1 MLVACGLVRE
11 AAIIARPGFVVVA
24 GGGDSARL
32 ERELE
37 AAVAGASMV
46 LSCGVAGA
54 LDPALRAG
62 DVIVGTLH
70 TSRSPH
76 HADRFPGEGRGPVEE
91 HKSISHG
98 AQLQPPSRLGP
109 GLRRGSGVGG
119 ALVEWLAKNLPDA
132 QRGTVVGADSIIGSV
147 PAKTALHAATGAIAV
162 DMESH
167 IAARVAARH
176 DLPFAIVRTIS
187 DSADH
192 ALPPAAL
199 VGMTPDG
206 GVALGAI
213 LASLARNPAQLP
225 ALIRTGRDAGA
236 AFKALGRA
244 LDLMEAQGFAQ
255 FVARMPS

>member
-1 MLVACGLVRE
+1 MSVLVACGLVRE

-62 DVIVGTLH
+62 NVVVGVLAPN
-70 TSRSPH
+70 S
-76 HADRFPGEGRGPVEE
+76 FPGEGRGPVEE
-91 HKSISHG
+91 QKSLSRG
-98 AQLQPPSRLGP
+98 VQLQPPSRLGP
-109 GLRRGSGVGG
+109 GLLWGSGVGG
-119 ALVEWLAKNLPDA
+119 ALVEWLLQTLPDA
-132 QRGTVVGADSIIGSV
+132 HRGTVVGADSIIGSV
-147 PAKTALHAATGAIAV
+147 PEKTALYANTGAIAV

-187 DSADH
+187 DSADR

-199 VGMTPDG
+199 VGMKPDG

-236 AFKALGRA
+236 AFKALARA
-244 LDLMEAQGFAQ
+244 METLDAGGL
-255 FVARMPS
+255 ARLDPTR